1 MNQNFTLPAFAEPI
15 TSLPDTP
22 TCAADELKRRFQAP
36 ADEVREAHNALA
48 EAHEQLDE
56 KVESIVGE
64 TFVGLIDESML
75 NEELAE
81 KLNNKAD
88 QTALDAAKSENE
100 AAHTGFQTT
109 ITAKCEVVTGSYNGS
124 GENNTKMISLG
135 FTPKAVLV
143 ASRTWTGDYHN
154 PQRMN
159 LAVTGINAE
168 NVSIVTSGLQVRKY
182 FNLSTEDSVDD
193 CPYRYIAFK

>member
-36 ADEVREAHNALA
+36 ADEVCEAHNALA
-48 EAHEQLDE
+48 EAYEMLDT

-64 TFVGLIDESML
+64 TFTGLIDESML
-75 NEELAE
+75 NEELDK

-100 AAHTGFQTT
+100 AAHTGFQTK
-109 ITAKCEVVTGSYNGS
+109 ITAKCEIVTGSYNGS
-124 GENNTKMISLG
+124 GENNTK
-135 FTPKAVLV
+135 
-143 ASRTWTGDYHN
+143 
-154 PQRMN
+154 
-159 LAVTGINAE
+159 
-168 NVSIVTSGLQVRKY
+168 
-182 FNLSTEDSVDD
+182 
-193 CPYRYIAFK
+193 

>member
-1 MNQNFTLPAFAEPI
+1 MNQNFTLTALAEPI

-48 EAHEQLDE
+48 EAHEKLGE
-56 KVESIVGE
+56 KVESVVGE
-64 TFVGLIDESML
+64 TFTGLIDESML

-81 KLNNKAD
+81 KLNNQAN
-88 QTALDAAKSENE
+88 QTALDVAKSENE
-100 AAHTGFQTT
+100 VAHAGFQAK
-109 ITAKCEVVTGSYNGS
+109 ITAKCEIVTGAYNGR
-124 GENNTKMISLG
+124 GKNNTKMISLG

-143 ASRTWTGDYHN
+143 ANWTWTRDYHN

-159 LAVTGINAE
+159 LAATGVNAE
-168 NVSIVTSGLQVRKY
+168 NVSIVSNGFQVRKY

-193 CPYRYIAFK
+193 CLYRFAFK